1 MKSRARLWIV
11 GSLALGSLAAA
22 APTRAAEPDD
32 RTAAAQVLFESGR
45 SLLEEGHFAEA
56 CPKFAESQ
64 RLAPGIGTML
74 WLADCFESA
83 GRLASGWAAFKDAA
97 AVAGQRKDPR
107 QRVAQD
113 RAAALE
119 PRLSRLNIIVGP
131 DKAAAPGLEVRRDGM
146 VVGSAEW
153 GLPVPLDP
161 GVHSIAATAPGR
173 RPWSTTVELRADAEV
188 LPLMIPLLEVD
199 PTAAAAPDPSTAAP
213 SVVEPAGPARSGT
226 TQRVVGLA
234 IAGAGVVA
242 VVVGAVEALS
252 AKATYDDSS
261 PHCNAANQCD
271 DTGKQDRSSA
281 ISRANVATV
290 AFGVGAAALVGGGLV
305 YFTAPVTSRTS
316 LAMAPRAGGGVLRL
330 DWSF

>member
-11 GSLALGSLAAA
+11 GSLALGSLATA
-22 APTRAAEPDD
+22 APARAAEPDD

-131 DKAAAPGLEVRRDGM
+131 DKAAPGLEVRRDGM

-188 LPLMIPLLEVD
+188 LPLMIPLLEVEA
-199 PTAAAAPDPSTAAP
+199 PAAAAPDPSTAAP

-242 VVVGAVEALS
+242 VVVGAVEALG
-252 AKATYDDSS
+252 AKATYDDAS

-316 LAMAPRAGGGVLRL
+316 LAMAPRAGGGVLRF